1 MKKTAKWMLISV
13 LALAMILVSC
23 AQGKNITRDETVL
36 EEQASDES
44 VDALGFGDDTGLEPD
59 PGFDGDQTQTG
70 STYLTSTDSTLTGN
84 ASWYGRQF
92 QGRRTASGET
102 FDMYQFTAAHRTYPF
117 GTVLMVKNLDNN
129 KEVRVRVNDRG
140 PFRDDRIIDVSY
152 AAGREL
158 GMLESGVARVSLQV
172 VSGGSEVTGT
182 SAPVSDP
189 YEDDYTTVAPPVSSG
204 AYMLQ
209 CGAFY
214 SRRNAEKLQE
224 QLQSVV
230 ENATT
235 IVQDGDYFKVRVI
248 NIATESEAREI
259 KRRLQAENI
268 PGYILKNE

>member
-1 MKKTAKWMLISV
+1 MNRMAKRLIV
-13 LALAMILVSC
+13 PTLLLAMVSVSC

-36 EEQASDES
+36 EEQPAEEN
-44 VDALGFGDDTGLEPD
+44 VDALGFDD
-59 PGFDGDQTQTG
+59 PGFGTGDEAQGG
-70 STYLTSTDSTLTGN
+70 STYLASTESEAVGN

-117 GTVLMVKNLDNN
+117 GTVLLVKNLDNN

-158 GMLESGVARVSLQV
+158 GMLERGVARVSLSV
-172 VSGGSEVTGT
+172 VSSGSEVAPT

-189 YEDDYTTVAPPVSSG
+189 YEDDYAAPPVETSG

-224 QLQSVV
+224 QLQAVISNSTV
-230 ENATT
+230 
-235 IVQDGDYFKVRVI
+235 IVQDGDYFKVRVV
-248 NIATESEAREI
+248 NIASESEAQEL

-268 PGYILKNE
+268 PGYVLKNE